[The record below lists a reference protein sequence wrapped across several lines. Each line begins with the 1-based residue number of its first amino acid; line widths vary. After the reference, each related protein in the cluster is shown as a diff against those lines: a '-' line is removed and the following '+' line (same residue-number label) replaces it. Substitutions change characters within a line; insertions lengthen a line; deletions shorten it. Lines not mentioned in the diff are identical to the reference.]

1 MAKTVFKEI
10 IITLLLCIAILLIL
24 GIIFYDYNPLN
35 KVVPSKIAYT
45 EPDDIKNELEENEV
59 NDVWDSG
66 INVVYSIEGKDL
78 NVYKKSNSYVSGK
91 QNPFGTIAEEV
102 TNDETNS
109 STTSGSST
117 GTKANNINKTNTNP
131 DSTGTFLN
139 TTGKK

>member
-1 MAKTVFKEI
+1 M
-10 IITLLLCIAILLIL
+10 
-24 GIIFYDYNPLN
+24 
-35 KVVPSKIAYT
+35 PSKIAYT
-45 EPDDIKNELEENEV
+45 APEDIKSELEENEV

-66 INVVYSIEGKDL
+66 INIVYSIEGKDL

-109 STTSGSST
+109 STTNGGST

-131 DSTGTFLN
+131 DSTGSFLN